1 MRCYNH
7 ARPRVLWLL
16 SVAKPGQGGMGEVY
30 KARDARLDRAVG
42 AGKVLSAIEERR
54 ARLGVGDL
62 IRPPRARGEEVV
74 SHER

>member
-42 AGKVLSAIEERR
+42 AGKVLSAIEERQ
-54 ARLGVGDL
+54 ASLVGGEL
-62 IRPPRARGEEVV
+62 IRPPRERGEELV